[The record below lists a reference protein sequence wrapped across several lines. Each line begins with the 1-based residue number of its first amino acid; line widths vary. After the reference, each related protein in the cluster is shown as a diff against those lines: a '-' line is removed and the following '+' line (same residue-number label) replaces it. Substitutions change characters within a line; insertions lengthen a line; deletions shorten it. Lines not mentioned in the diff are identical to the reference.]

1 VHLHEHEKPN
11 KNNDELL
18 RIIWEHTPKKPKLKG
33 GEIFTQFVTQFG
45 ANTIVHEWF
54 WHELNYF
61 LICQIFEKLLITF
74 VGILIIIIK
83 SNSEGFELQ
92 TY

>member
-1 VHLHEHEKPN
+1 MG
-11 KNNDELL
+11 
-18 RIIWEHTPKKPKLKG
+18 TYPKKTKTKAKTKMRWN
-33 GEIFTQFVTQFG
+33 FTQFVTQFG

-61 LICQIFEKLLITF
+61 LICQIFEKLFITF

-83 SNSEGFELQ
+83 LNSEGFELQ